1 MYFYFRYVI
10 ILAMCGSF
18 IQSDR
23 FFMVFFIIFL
33 FLFYPVYVNMCNS
46 LFLLYIYYPRM
57 V

>member
-18 IQSDR
+18 MQSDR
-23 FFMVFFIIFL
+23 FFMVFFIVFL

-46 LFLLYIYYPRM
+46 LFLLYIYYPCM

>member
-23 FFMVFFIIFL
+23 FLRCFFIIFL
-33 FLFYPVYVNMCNS
+33 FLFYPVYVNMYN
-46 LFLLYIYYPRM
+46 FLLP
-57 V
+57 